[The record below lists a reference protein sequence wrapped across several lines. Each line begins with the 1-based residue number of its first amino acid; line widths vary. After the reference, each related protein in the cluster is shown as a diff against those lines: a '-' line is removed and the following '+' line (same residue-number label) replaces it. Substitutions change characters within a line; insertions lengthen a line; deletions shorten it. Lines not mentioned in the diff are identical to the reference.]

1 MAYIEDYSTIDAREL
16 LEWVVTAKHDG
27 WQFVQMLAARTD
39 EGTDLVY
46 TLRKGDAVWNRTIVG
61 VKPEDEIPS
70 VTDTFL
76 AAFVFENEAH
86 DLFGVNIKNI
96 AIDFGG
102 KFYDVAVDT
111 PMSVISPELA
121 AEKKKAA
128 KIAAAKAAK
137 AKKAA
142 AEAAAKKAAEQEQAA
157 QAEVTDGDWWP
168 KAAVPEGAANAA
180 AAPAPMPGEVE
191 EGGEWWPRE
200 APNGEE
206 AR

>member
-1 MAYIEDYSTIDAREL
+1 MAFKEEYSTIAPNEL
-16 LEWVVTAKHDG
+16 LNWVIAAKHDG

-46 TLRKGDAVWNRTIVG
+46 SLRRDDDIWNRTIVD

-70 VTDTFL
+70 ITDVFL

-86 DLFGVNIKNI
+86 DLFGVTIKNI

-102 KFYDVAVDT
+102 KFYDVAVEV

-142 AEAAAKKAAEQEQAA
+142 AEAAAKKAA
-157 QAEVTDGDWWP
+157 AES
-168 KAAVPEGAANAA
+168 
-180 AAPAPMPGEVE
+180 AAPASAQDELANGKE
-191 EGGEWWPRE
+191 ER
-200 APNGEE
+200 
-206 AR
+206 